1 MSTGPRDEALEALDD
16 YVSGAMDD
24 DEATRFEAALFDA
37 AVAEGAASD
46 AAWLER
52 FRRGAVELAARGSFD
67 ITYTLAEAQAL
78 MASSPLDILFVDAG
92 APPPASETL
101 RLLADRDLAIF
112 SFPVDLSGVAHVDL
126 ELGTPEQPRVVV
138 LPDVKV
144 DRDEHRV
151 LLCCE
156 GDLARVALRQPF
168 VTTVVAV
175 DGPNRRVLGQFH
187 HAGATAG

>member
-1 MSTGPRDEALEALDD
+1 MSTEPLDALDD

-24 DEATRFEAALFDA
+24 DEAERFEAALFDS
-37 AVAEGAASD
+37 AVQEGAASA
-46 AAWLER
+46 AAWLDR
-52 FRRGAVELAARGSFD
+52 FRRSAVDLAARGTFD

-78 MASSPLDILFVDAG
+78 IASSPLDILVIDAG
-92 APPPASETL
+92 APPTTRETL
-101 RLLADRDLAIF
+101 ERLEHHDLALF

-126 ELGTPEQPRVVV
+126 ELGTVDHPCVVV

-144 DRDEHRV
+144 DRDENRV

-156 GDLARVALRQPF
+156 GELARRSLQQPF

-175 DGPNRRVLGQFH
+175 EGQNRRVLGRFH
-187 HAGATAG
+187 HSDVRLG